1 MGHYIN
7 NEHVCGVMPSCI
19 ERGTILLE
27 RLVIVF
33 DTDYARASTVVS
45 VLEGH
50 CASYGLGLLRVDGVR
65 ELGEILAK
73 HDVGAVFCDV
83 RSRVSGRDV
92 VEAIRRMIPPGSRE
106 QVVYLGVSARNL
118 FVLEC
123 GDYAFLLPPN
133 AKAHEIAYALDK
145 ALKEH
150 DTRLE
155 KPIVIKTKQRIRK
168 VQPGRVS
175 FAESVLRKVRI
186 HVGGETVEVYGKLS
200 DLKREL
206 PSSFVQCHKSYVV
219 NMGFIKELSQ
229 EYVLLSSGE
238 RIPVSQK
245 RRKEMREAFLAFV
258 GRSI

>member
-1 MGHYIN
+1 MYGMAQA
-7 NEHVCGVMPSCI
+7 CLR
-19 ERGTILLE
+19 RGTILLE
-27 RLVIVF
+27 RLVIVL

-50 CASYGLGLLRVDGVR
+50 CASFGLRLLCVDGVR

-73 HDVGAVFCDV
+73 HDVGVIFCDV
-83 RSRVSGRDV
+83 RSRVNGCDV
-92 VEAIRRMIPPGSRE
+92 VEAIRQMIPSGSRE
-106 QVVYLGVSARNL
+106 QVVYLGVSERSL
-118 FVLEC
+118 FALEC

-133 AKAHEIAYALDK
+133 VEAHEIAFALDR

-150 DTRLE
+150 DRRLE

-168 VQPGRVS
+168 VQPSRVS

-186 HVGGETVEVYGKLS
+186 HVGNETVEIYAKLS
-200 DLKREL
+200 DLKKEL